1 MSSDGEAGLAE
12 WGPRGTAGVSFAA
25 ALTFDSVDVRLGGR
39 PVLENFS
46 LALTPGE
53 IICLL
58 GESGSGKST
67 ILRVAAGIQPISG
80 GEVRINDRIEGE
92 RRGEADAGGAARAPF
107 GEFGRLAVKAHCS
120 SS

>member
-1 MSSDGEAGLAE
+1 MSSAGEADLAE

-25 ALTFDSVDVRLGGR
+25 ALIFDRVDVRLGGR

-58 GESGSGKST
+58 GESGSGKSA
-67 ILRVAAGIQPISG
+67 ILRVAAGIQPIAG
-80 GEVRINDRIEGE
+80 GEVRINDRIVSGPRTHVAPD
-92 RRGEADAGGAARAPF
+92 RRGIGLMFQDFALFP
-107 GEFGRLAVKAHCS
+107 H
-120 SS
+120 